1 MREVYVRHGITFQYP
16 ADWEVSEQEQD
27 DECLITVSGPGTS
40 FWSVGLF
47 RDRPSPELV
56 LETALAAFKD
66 EYPDLDA
73 YDVDDDL
80 LNQPTLGYDIEFF
93 CLELVNT
100 ARLRAFLAREF
111 TVLVLCQADDTEL
124 EGSNPLFDEM
134 SRSLDCELVD
144 DDEDVDDDPFDDLEL
159 PS

>member
-1 MREVYVRHGITFQYP
+1 MREIYDRHGITFQYP
-16 ADWEVSEQEQD
+16 AAWEVSEQEQG

-56 LETALAAFKD
+56 LETALAAFQD
-66 EYPDLDA
+66 EYPDLDSYPA
-73 YDVDDDL
+73 DDEL
-80 LNQPTLGYDIEFF
+80 LSQPTLGCDMEFF

-100 ARLRAFLAREF
+100 ARIRTFLAREY

-124 EGSNPLFDEM
+124 EMSNPLFEEM
-134 SRSLDCELVD
+134 SRSLNCELLDDDD
-144 DDEDVDDDPFDDLEL
+144 DDELFEDMEL
-159 PS
+159 LS

>member
-1 MREVYVRHGITFQYP
+1 MREVYDRHGITFQYP
-16 ADWEVSEQEQD
+16 ADWEVSEQEQG

-47 RDRPSPELV
+47 RDRPSPDLV

-73 YDVDDDL
+73 YDVDDEL
-80 LNQPTLGYDIEFF
+80 LSQPTMGYDIEFF

-100 ARLRAFLAREF
+100 ARIRSFLAQDF

-124 EGSNPLFDEM
+124 ESSDPLFEEM
-134 SRSLDCELVD
+134 SRSLNCELLD
-144 DDEDVDDDPFDDLEL
+144 DDEDEDPFDDLEL

>member
-1 MREVYVRHGITFQYP
+1 MREVYDRHGITFQYP
-16 ADWEVSEQEQD
+16 ADWEVSEQEQE

-40 FWSVGLF
+40 FWLVGLF
-47 RDRPSPELV
+47 RDRPSPDLV

-66 EYPDLDA
+66 EYPDLDSYA
-73 YDVDDDL
+73 TDDEL
-80 LNQPTLGYDIEFF
+80 LSQPTLGYDIEFF

-100 ARLRAFLAREF
+100 ARIRSFLAREF

-124 EGSNPLFDEM
+124 ETSDPLFAEM
-134 SRSLDCELVD
+134 SGSLNCELLDD
-144 DDEDVDDDPFDDLEL
+144 DDEEDDPFDDLEL

>member
-1 MREVYVRHGITFQYP
+1 MREVYDRHGITFQYP
-16 ADWEVSEQEQD
+16 ADWEVSEQEQG
-27 DECLITVSGPGTS
+27 DECLITASGPGTS

-47 RDRPSPELV
+47 RDRPSPDLV

-66 EYPDLDA
+66 EYPDLDFYEA
-73 YDVDDDL
+73 NDEL
-80 LNQPTLGYDIEFF
+80 LNQPTVGYDLEFF

-100 ARLRAFLAREF
+100 ARIRSFLAKDF

-124 EGSNPLFDEM
+124 ETSDPLFEEM
-134 SRSLDCELVD
+134 SQSVDCELL
-144 DDEDVDDDPFDDLEL
+144 DDEDEDPFDDLEL

>member
-1 MREVYVRHGITFQYP
+1 MQEVYEQHGITFQYP
-16 ADWEVSEQEQD
+16 ADWEVSEQEQE

-47 RDRPSPELV
+47 RDRPHPDLV

-66 EYPDLDA
+66 EYPDLDSYTA
-73 YDVDDDL
+73 EDEILD
-80 LNQPTLGYDIEFF
+80 QPTSGIDLEFF

-100 ARLRAFLAREF
+100 ARIRSFLAKDF
-111 TVLVLCQADDTEL
+111 TVLVMCQADDTEL
-124 EGSNPLFDEM
+124 EGSEPIFEAM
-134 SRSLDCELVD
+134 TRSLDCELLSD
-144 DDEDVDDDPFDDLEL
+144 DDDSDPFDDLEL

>member
-1 MREVYVRHGITFQYP
+1 MREVYDRHGITFQYP
-16 ADWEVSEQEQD
+16 ADWEVSEQEQG

-47 RDRPSPELV
+47 RDRPSPDLV

-73 YDVDDDL
+73 YDADDEL
-80 LNQPTLGYDIEFF
+80 LSQPTMGYDIEFF

-100 ARLRAFLAREF
+100 ARIRSFLAQDF

-124 EGSNPLFDEM
+124 ETSDPLFEEM
-134 SRSLDCELVD
+134 SRSLNCELPD
-144 DDEDVDDDPFDDLEL
+144 DDEDEDPFDDLEL

>member
-1 MREVYVRHGITFQYP
+1 MQEVYEQHGITFQYP
-16 ADWEVSEQEQD
+16 ADWEVSEQEQQ

-47 RDRPSPELV
+47 RDRPHPDLV

-66 EYPDLDA
+66 EYPDLDSYA
-73 YDVDDDL
+73 AEEEILD
-80 LNQPTLGYDIEFF
+80 QPTSGIDLEFF

-100 ARLRAFLAREF
+100 ARIRSFLAKDF
-111 TVLVLCQADDTEL
+111 TVLVMCQADDTEL
-124 EGSNPLFDEM
+124 EASEPIFDKM
-134 SRSLDCELVD
+134 TRSLDCELLSD
-144 DDEDVDDDPFDDLEL
+144 DDDPDPFDDLEL

>member
-1 MREVYVRHGITFQYP
+1 MREVYDRHGITFQYP
-16 ADWEVSEQEQD
+16 ADWEVTEQEEG

-47 RDRPSPELV
+47 RDRPSPDLV

-73 YDVDDDL
+73 YVTDDEL
-80 LNQPTLGYDIEFF
+80 LSQPTLGYDIEFF

-100 ARLRAFLAREF
+100 ARLRTFLAREF
-111 TVLVLCQADDTEL
+111 TVLVLSQADDTEL
-124 EGSNPLFDEM
+124 EISDPLFAEM
-134 SRSLDCELVD
+134 SGSLNCELLDD
-144 DDEDVDDDPFDDLEL
+144 DDEDDPFAELEL
-159 PS
+159 PT